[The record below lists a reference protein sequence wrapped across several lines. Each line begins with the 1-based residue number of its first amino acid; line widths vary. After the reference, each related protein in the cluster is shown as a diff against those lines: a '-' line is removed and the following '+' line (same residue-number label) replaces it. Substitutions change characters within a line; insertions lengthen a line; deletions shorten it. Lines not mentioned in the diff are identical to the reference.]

1 MWFKNIFIYRLPK
14 DCAITAEMLKEKLET
29 NVLNFSTSSRKN
41 QPRCL
46 IRQMK
51 CSNSISH

>member
-29 NVLNFSTSSRKN
+29 KPLL
-41 QPRCL
+41 P
-46 IRQMK
+46 
-51 CSNSISH
+51 CSGLDKQSCGWVSALLDSA